1 MCYFCGGFTW
11 HPRNRCPAKNEIC
24 DCCGK
29 LGHYAKCCLKQ
40 KSLSCVSKPLL
51 ASVTNLLSTFLEH
64 VLTAIRINNI
74 DAHALVDT
82 GSTNSYICKNFAK
95 QHGLNYKSIKFAA
108 NMANSSLKTEICGV
122 CDLNL
127 TFVGNLYKNFK
138 FHVMPNL
145 ICDAIIGDDL
155 LQQHKSVTFKF
166 QGKLP
171 ELVVST
177 IMSVANVPYPQL
189 FGDSLSARC
198 KPIAIKTRK
207 FSSVDLAIIEAETI
221 RLLQEGLIKPSSSP
235 WRAQHLV
242 VDNGKKKRMCIDYS
256 QTINLFTHLD
266 AYPLPSISSIVNQV
280 AKWKYISTLDLKSEY
295 HQIQI

>member
-1 MCYFCGGFTW
+1 MG
-11 HPRNRCPAKNEIC
+11 
-24 DCCGK
+24 
-29 LGHYAKCCLKQ
+29 
-40 KSLSCVSKPLL
+40 
-51 ASVTNLLSTFLEH
+51 
-64 VLTAIRINNI
+64 
-74 DAHALVDT
+74 
-82 GSTNSYICKNFAK
+82 
-95 QHGLNYKSIKFAA
+95 
-108 NMANSSLKTEICGV
+108 NSSLKTEICGV
-122 CDLNL
+122 CYLNL

-189 FGDSLSARC
+189 FGDNLSARC
-198 KPIAIKTRK
+198 KPIAIKTKK
-207 FSSVDLAIIEAETI
+207 FSSVYMAIIKAETL
-221 RLLQEGLIKPSSSP
+221 RLLQEDRIEPSNSP
-235 WRAQHLV
+235 WRAQPHV
-242 VDNGKKKRMCIDYS
+242 VDNGKKKRMCINYS

-280 AKWKYISTLDLKSEY
+280 AKWKYISTLDLKSAY
-295 HQIQI
+295 HQIQIRPKDRPYTAFLSGSELYQWKVMPFGLTNAVPAFQRVMNQFIKRHDLKYVNVYLDNITVGGMDQISMMRI